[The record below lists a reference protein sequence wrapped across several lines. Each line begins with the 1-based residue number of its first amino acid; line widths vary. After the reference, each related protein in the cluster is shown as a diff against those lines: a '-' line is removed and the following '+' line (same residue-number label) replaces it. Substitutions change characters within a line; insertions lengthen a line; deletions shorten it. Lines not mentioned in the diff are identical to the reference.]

1 MELPPLA
8 DTSPIP
14 IERIST
20 SDDQS
25 ATISLG
31 RISTSNDP
39 SIGHTPLELSLN
51 NNHSL
56 AVHLVNLHR
65 DREK

>member
-1 MELPPLA
+1 MERPPLA
-8 DTSPIP
+8 TTSPISL
-14 IERIST
+14 ERIST
-20 SDDQS
+20 SDDQA

-39 SIGHTPLELSLN
+39 SIGHTPLELSRN
-51 NNHSL
+51 NNHSH